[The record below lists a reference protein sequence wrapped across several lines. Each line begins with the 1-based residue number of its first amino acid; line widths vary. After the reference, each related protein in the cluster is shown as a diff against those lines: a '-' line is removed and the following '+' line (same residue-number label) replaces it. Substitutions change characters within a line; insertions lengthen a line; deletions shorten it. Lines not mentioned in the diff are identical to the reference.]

1 MFSKMVDMRRSPDV
15 EKEAAPEPVAMDA
28 PAYPYGLSIC
38 LGNEELEKLDLD
50 PSCEVGDTIDLRAFA
65 KVTSVSMN
73 DYGGKPQHRIELQ
86 ITQLAVEN
94 EDDEAPDDKSA
105 EGAPVKRE
113 RYK

>member
-1 MFSKMVDMRRSPDV
+1 MFSKMVDMRREPQ
-15 EKEAAPEPVAMDA
+15 KEEAVPEAIPAADGPS
-28 PAYPYGLSIC
+28 YPYGLCIC
-38 LGNEELEKLDLD
+38 LGNEELEKLNLD

-94 EDDEAPDDKSA
+94 EDTEADEADGG
-105 EGAPVKRE
+105 EGKRG